1 LRAASEKR
9 ESDIKN
15 AHSILQK
22 MAYAFNDPTI
32 EKISSLNDYF
42 KDMKEIRTKPFYFKF
57 LELYETKMGKNFFFL
72 C

>member
-1 LRAASEKR
+1 
-9 ESDIKN
+9 
-15 AHSILQK
+15 